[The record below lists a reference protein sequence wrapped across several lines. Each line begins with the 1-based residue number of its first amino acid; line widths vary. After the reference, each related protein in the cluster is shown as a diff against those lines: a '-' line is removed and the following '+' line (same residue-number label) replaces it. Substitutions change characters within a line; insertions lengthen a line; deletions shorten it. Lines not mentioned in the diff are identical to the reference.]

1 MAARFTLHGIH
12 LSGPT
17 YKVGLMLSLAGE
29 PFDYVHINLREGEHK
44 QAAYLAKQRFG
55 QVPLLVDNA
64 NGRHL
69 CQSASIMEYLAD
81 ALGQFGGARLEERIQ
96 IREWMYWDFDRL
108 APPIYRSRGMKAGFR
123 TSTPELVELYATEGN
138 AALKLL
144 DAHLAGRS
152 WVVGESPTVADIDLY
167 GAVAYAPDGGFDLG
181 LYPNVTAWTRRVE
194 ALPGFG
200 APNSLLPPAT
210 KVAA

>member
-1 MAARFTLHGIH
+1 VAVRFTLHGIH
-12 LSGPT
+12 LSGPS

-29 PFDYVHINLREGEHK
+29 PFDYVHVNLREGEHK
-44 QAAYLAKQRFG
+44 QPAYVAKQRFG

-81 ALGQFGGARLEERIQ
+81 VLGKFGGASLEERIQ

-108 APPIYRSRGMKAGFR
+108 APSIYRSRGMRAGFR
-123 TSTPELVELYATEGN
+123 ASTPELIEIYANEGN
-138 AALKLL
+138 LALKVL
-144 DAHLAGRS
+144 DTHLAGRS
-152 WVVGESPTVADIDLY
+152 FVVGEGLTIADIDIY
-167 GAVAYAPDGGFDLG
+167 GAVAYAAEGGFDLG
-181 LYPNVTAWTRRVE
+181 LYPNVAAWKARIE

-200 APNSLLPPAT
+200 ATGSLLPPAT
-210 KVAA
+210 KAAA